1 MSTGQIDTPSPAAGE
16 RVQRADARRNRELI
30 IDAAREQFAE
40 HGLDAQIEQIART
53 AGVGVG
59 TVYRH
64 FPTKEALLEALAQQR
79 FDAKAEA
86 ARKAL
91 EIDDPWDGFVQ
102 FMTSATRITAGDLA
116 LSEAMG
122 QRPGLC
128 HEAADRAGLRELVAQ
143 LVERAHG
150 SGQLRADITADDV
163 PSLVSGV
170 GHAVHAG
177 TRGAPAMSWER
188 YLEIMLAGVRSG

>member
-1 MSTGQIDTPSPAAGE
+1 MTTRQIDSPPAKA
-16 RVQRADARRNRELI
+16 QRADARRNRERVL
-30 IDAAREQFAE
+30 DAAREQFAND
-40 HGLDAQIEQIART
+40 GLDAQMDQIARA

-64 FPTKEALLEALAQQR
+64 FPTKESLLEALAQQR
-79 FDAKAEA
+79 FDAKADA
-86 ARKAL
+86 AREAL
-91 EIDDPWDGFVQ
+91 AVDDPWDGFVQ

-122 QRPGLC
+122 QHPGLC
-128 HEAADRAGLRELVAQ
+128 RQAAERAGLRELVTD
-143 LVERAHG
+143 LVERAHA
-150 SGQLRADITADDV
+150 SGQLRTDIKPDDI

-177 TRGAPAMSWER
+177 ERGAPAMSWER
-188 YLEIMLAGVRSG
+188 YLEIMLAGQRTA

>member
-1 MSTGQIDTPSPAAGE
+1 MATRQIDTLPPRA
-16 RVQRADARRNRELI
+16 QRADARRNRERVLE
-30 IDAAREQFAE
+30 AARDQFAE
-40 HGLDAQIEQIART
+40 HGLDAQIDEIARQ

-79 FDAKAEA
+79 FDAKAKA
-86 ARKAL
+86 AREGLAV
-91 EIDDPWDGFVQ
+91 EDPWEGFVH
-102 FMTSATRITAGDLA
+102 FMTGATRITAGDLA

-128 HEAADRAGLRELVAQ
+128 RQAAERAGLRDLVAD
-143 LVERAHG
+143 LVKRAHA
-150 SGQLRADITADDV
+150 SGELRDDIGPDDI

-177 TRGAPAMSWER
+177 QRGAPAMSWER
-188 YLEIMLAGVRSG
+188 YLEIMLAGLRARS

>member
-1 MSTGQIDTPSPAAGE
+1 MTTPQIDSPPVKA
-16 RVQRADARRNRELI
+16 QRADARRNRELVLE
-30 IDAAREQFAE
+30 AARDEFAE
-40 HGLDAQIEQIART
+40 HGLDAQMDQIARA

-64 FPTKEALLEALAQQR
+64 FPTKESLLEALAQQR

-86 ARKAL
+86 AREAL
-91 EIDDPWDGFVQ
+91 EIDDPWEGFVH
-102 FMTSATRITAGDLA
+102 FMTGATQITAGDLA

-128 HEAADRAGLRELVAQ
+128 REAAERAGLRELVAE
-143 LVERAHG
+143 LVERAHA
-150 SGQLRADITADDV
+150 SGQLRDDIGADDI

-177 TRGAPAMSWER
+177 ERGAPAMSWER
-188 YLEIMLAGVRSG
+188 YLEIMLAGLRTR